1 MEDTNLQLKNLYA
14 KANKDVQ
21 AYLLTDELD
30 GAVAVFGK
38 VYKLPVSMYI
48 MLKNTITMVLLG
60 AILPEE
66 AVGALQKNCGMSASD
81 AYSLAKD
88 LDETIFEKV
97 RLSVLGKDTSGV
109 KKIQLEDESS
119 TKEEL
124 RKEILDTTKR
134 PATEESAPTEN
145 PVSGKEDYVTIQK
158 AILQP
163 GSRSQLLE
171 QLQVLD
177 EIPNDEEI
185 GDRLSKIK
193 EQIASIDNKNESRGL
208 DSKIALQEF
217 MFGDKS
223 GAVADAEVKPATYSK
238 APTAYN
244 VDPYRELAGE

>member
-1 MEDTNLQLKNLYA
+1 MADTNEHLKNLYA
-14 KANKDVQ
+14 NANKEVQ

-38 VYKLPVSMYI
+38 VYKLPVSVYLA
-48 MLKNTITMVLLG
+48 LKNTVTLILLG
-60 AILPEE
+60 AIEPQNAVEE
-66 AVGALQKNCGMSASD
+66 LQKNCGMSAGD

-88 LDETIFEKV
+88 LDETVFQKV
-97 RLSVLGKDTSGV
+97 RLSILGKDNSDV
-109 KKIQLEDESS
+109 KKIQLEDDNA

-134 PATEESAPTEN
+134 PTEPQAETREN
-145 PVSGKEDYVTIQK
+145 YVTIQK

-185 GDRLSKIK
+185 NDRLNKIK
-193 EQIASIDNKNESRGL
+193 EQIASIDTKGENRGL
-208 DSKIALQEF
+208 DSNIALKEF
-217 MFGDKS
+217 MFGDK
-223 GAVADAEVKPATYSK
+223 GEVVADAESKPATYSK
-238 APTAYN
+238 APTTYN
-244 VDPYRELAGE
+244 VDPYREMPAE